1 MKIKPLYVIFVCL
14 AGVAL
19 VCSPVPSALGATATE
34 KTPKASSS
42 STTGDAEKHDQQPP
56 GAREDEPPEPTA
68 VIAPYRSAEI
78 SAEARGIVEA
88 FNFKE
93 GDQVQKDQV
102 VVVISKRR
110 YVLDLQRATN
120 KVKAAE
126 ADLNR
131 ARREAQLRQQLL
143 SQKAATSAELLKAKS
158 EEEVAEYRLEE
169 AKNALELARIDL
181 EACQVKAPF
190 SGYIAVRMKEPF
202 ESVDYLQRLFV
213 ILDPSKVYAV
223 AGIPESQIAQFAKGR
238 RVEFLPAPT
247 PEKRFTGTVE
257 RVAILLD
264 TKSGAKKV
272 YAVIDNADGRLEIGM
287 PGFLELAK

>member
-1 MKIKPLYVIFVCL
+1 
-14 AGVAL
+14 
-19 VCSPVPSALGATATE
+19 
-34 KTPKASSS
+34 
-42 STTGDAEKHDQQPP
+42 
-56 GAREDEPPEPTA
+56 
-68 VIAPYRSAEI
+68 
-78 SAEARGIVEA
+78 
-88 FNFKE
+88 
-93 GDQVQKDQV
+93 

-223 AGIPESQIAQFAKGR
+223 AGIPESQIDQFTKGR